1 MTEQCPQLDMHMW
14 SAHTCT
20 LQVHSTHT
28 YTTRTAHVHTQ
39 HTHTLHRLSI
49 HITCVHTY
57 SAKAS
62 THVET
67 AYAQLT
73 YLCRL
78 IAYICTPDSTCI
90 NIAHTYTDS
99 AHLHTAHTCTHG
111 LTTCR
116 AYTYINMYRQHTH
129 IHSLHVCT
137 QSTCM
142 QNPHVHMWTHTH
154 ICTTG
159 GSTGRLRVSACA
171 EHKDSG
177 CALSLPSPAAGS
189 RANRVGVPAAPV
201 GERRAQAGSIVF
213 RQERERHPLQR
224 KTRSLNACYLS

>member
-1 MTEQCPQLDMHMW
+1 MYTAGSQHTYVHHTD
-14 SAHTCT
+14 STCT
-20 LQVHSTHT
+20 HTAHT
-28 YTTRTAHVHTQ
+28 YTAQTQ
-39 HTHTLHRLSI
+39 HTHYMCA
-49 HITCVHTY
+49 HIFSKGKH
-57 SAKAS
+57 

-90 NIAHTYTDS
+90 NIAHTYTDT

-142 QNPHVHMWTHTH
+142 QNPHVHMCTHTH

-189 RANRVGVPAAPV
+189 RANRVGIPAAPV